1 MHTRWILFL
10 VVTAFSALTLA
21 AQPNDWKQLWNG
33 KDFTGWQHIGYGK
46 FVIEDGV
53 LKTEGVDRTLGL
65 FYYKDKVSDC
75 IIRVV
80 YKEVGERS
88 NSGVYIRI
96 PKEPTD
102 EQEVVRIAHEIQI
115 GGATTGEIFGVSK
128 VIAVPPVKK
137 DEWNTMEITI
147 DGPRTVVTVNGTTV
161 TDFTQGV
168 SPVRPDMRDYYGIP
182 RPNEGWFGLQNH
194 NRDITL
200 FKEVAIKRVQK

>member
-1 MHTRWILFL
+1 MRIQSVLL
-10 VVTAFSALTLA
+10 LA
-21 AQPNDWKQLWNG
+21 AIAVLGLPVFCQSGDWKALWNG
-33 KDFTGWQHIGYGK
+33 KDSTGWRHIGFGE

-53 LKTEGVDRTLGL
+53 LKTEGVPGTLGL
-65 FYYKDKVSDC
+65 FYYKDKVSNC

-80 YKEVGERS
+80 YKEIGERS

-115 GGATTGEIFGVSK
+115 GGVSTGEIFGVSK
-128 VIAVPPVKK
+128 VTTPPPVKK
-137 DEWNTMEITI
+137 DDWNTMEITI
-147 DGPRTVVTVNGTTV
+147 DGPRTIVSVNGTTV

-168 SPVRPDMRDYYGIP
+168 SPVRPDIRDYYKVP
-182 RPNEGWFGLQNH
+182 RPDEGWFGLQNH

-200 FKEVAIKRVQK
+200 FKEVSIKRLKN